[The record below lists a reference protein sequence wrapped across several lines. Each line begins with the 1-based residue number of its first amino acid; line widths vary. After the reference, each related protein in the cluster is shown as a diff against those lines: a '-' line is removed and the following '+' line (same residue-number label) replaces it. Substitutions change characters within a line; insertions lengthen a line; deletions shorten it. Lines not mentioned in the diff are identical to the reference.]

1 MAYSLVLECITAL
14 YYFFA
19 MRETKE
25 KREAAA
31 TVMLTARIRRDLVER
46 LDKLT
51 GEFATRS
58 DLIAWALDQYVEKR
72 EKVKK

>member
-1 MAYSLVLECITAL
+1 
-14 YYFFA
+14 
-19 MRETKE
+19 MRQTKK

-46 LDKLT
+46 LDNLT

-72 EKVKK
+72 EKVGK